1 MSIDL
6 GSSQLQLL
14 KEAKDLIVRSRAW
27 LAEEPPAEMTKGT
40 SMTEATP
47 QAAAQLY
54 AKGMPVVEVAKELG
68 VTYGKARKL
77 ISASGTTIRDASTRL
92 KGRTR
97 PVK

>member
-1 MSIDL
+1 MSITL

-14 KEAKDLIVRSRAW
+14 NEARDLIVRSRTW
-27 LAEEPPAEMTKGT
+27 LAEEPPAEMTKGN
-40 SMTEATP
+40 SMTDVTP

-77 ISASGTTIRDASTRL
+77 IDASGTTIRDASTRL

>member
-1 MSIDL
+1 MSITL

-14 KEAKDLIVRSRAW
+14 NEARDLIVRSRAW
-27 LAEEPPAEMTKGT
+27 LAEEPPAEMTKGN
-40 SMTEATP
+40 SMTDVTP

-68 VTYGKARKL
+68 ITYGKARKL
-77 ISASGTTIRDASTRL
+77 IDASGTTIRDASTRL